1 MVTSLTRHSFG
12 AFMRLFLILFLFFML
27 NMILSSCGRWAPG
40 YIITEDGT
48 MLSNSDVNQRDVTIQ
63 TIRSALDKQLG
74 EHWRAQVN
82 LPELPIYESDER
94 NSSLSWTW
102 KKASITVT
110 LVGDGIVPLTIS
122 EKEIYDEIVD
132 FMSQKV
138 FQPKKNLT
146 IVVSQTVDV
155 VQLTALKQLVRPRH
169 YTVQFGDTWADLS
182 QAFYGSAQHWRLL
195 SEANQGGDLTVGR
208 VLVIP
213 IKP

>member
-1 MVTSLTRHSFG
+1 M
-12 AFMRLFLILFLFFML
+12 
-27 NMILSSCGRWAPG
+27 
-40 YIITEDGT
+40 
-48 MLSNSDVNQRDVTIQ
+48 
-63 TIRSALDKQLG
+63 
-74 EHWRAQVN
+74 N

-155 VQLTALKQLVRPRH
+155 VQLTALKQLVRPSMPDTSQPRH
-169 YTVQFGDTWADLS
+169 YTVQIGDTWADLS